1 MEFYTHYNV
10 DRELLEIYIYIL
22 KVLLACK
29 MFNFVVPIK
38 TFFYRVICCTAL
50 TLASPTI
57 SSVLLNQ
64 LPKYLHPSHQYVLPF
79 VLSLSLLFNSII
91 YYYKRINKIPQNQ
104 LLDENHLFIKIL
116 SSIFCVIIGMDDIF
130 SVHCKAQHIVQ
141 KTLVGSLFMG
151 FMSVSLGTFI
161 GSVVRKSSR
170 GDPNILENPTPDFIA
185 INIMVTIYYFCKEFG
200 QRVIS
205 LPFIN
210 LKLYVDEIFL
220 FSFALLYSLIYIF
233 DIISFINQ
241 KNNLKFKINNNN
253 NNNKNNNKKFN

>member
-1 MEFYTHYNV
+1 MEFYTHFNV

-79 VLSLSLLFNSII
+79 VLSLSLLLNSIL

-104 LLDENHLFIKIL
+104 LLDENNLFTKIL
-116 SSIFCVIIGMDDIF
+116 SSIFCVVIGMDDIF

-141 KTLVGSLFMG
+141 KTVVGSLFMG

-161 GSVVRKSSR
+161 GSVVRKSSI
-170 GDPNILENPTPDFIA
+170 GGPNILENPTPDFIA
-185 INIMVTIYYFCKEFG
+185 INFMVTIYYFYKDFG
-200 QRVIS
+200 QRLIS

-210 LKLYVDEIFL
+210 LYVDEIFL
-220 FSFALLYSLIYIF
+220 FSFAFLYSLIYIF

-253 NNNKNNNKKFN
+253 NKKFN

>member
-1 MEFYTHYNV
+1 MDFYTHFNV
-10 DRELLEIYIYIL
+10 NREFLELCIYVL

-38 TFFYRVICCTAL
+38 TLFYRVICCTAL

-64 LPKYLHPSHQYVLPF
+64 VPKYLHPSHEYVLPF
-79 VLSLSLLFNSII
+79 VLSLSLFLNFII
-91 YYYKRINKIPQNQ
+91 SQYKKINGIPQNE
-104 LLDENHLFIKIL
+104 LLNENHLFVKIL

-161 GSVVRKSSR
+161 GSVVRKVNR
-170 GDPNILENPTPDFIA
+170 GDPNILENPTLFWSENNQFTILQFKFI
-185 INIMVTIYYFCKEFG
+185 Y
-200 QRVIS
+200 
-205 LPFIN
+205 
-210 LKLYVDEIFL
+210 
-220 FSFALLYSLIYIF
+220 
-233 DIISFINQ
+233 
-241 KNNLKFKINNNN
+241 
-253 NNNKNNNKKFN
+253 